1 MDEGG
6 VLKFDRTP
14 IWGEIRLTQMTHF
27 VQKSIFAAMHDEEKV
42 LKIFWCN

>member
-6 VLKFDRTP
+6 VGLPYGR
-14 IWGEIRLTQMTHF
+14 EIRLTQMTHF
-27 VQKSIFAAMHDEEKV
+27 VQKSIFVAVHDEEKV

>member
-6 VLKFDRTP
+6 VGLPYGR
-14 IWGEIRLTQMTHF
+14 EIRLTQMTHF